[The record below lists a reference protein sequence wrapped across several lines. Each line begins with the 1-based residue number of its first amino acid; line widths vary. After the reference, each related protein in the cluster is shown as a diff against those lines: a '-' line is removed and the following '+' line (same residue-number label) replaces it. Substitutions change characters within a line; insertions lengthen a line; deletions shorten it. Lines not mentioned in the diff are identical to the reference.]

1 MFLDDII
8 SKHNKSE
15 LAYEIYDMP
24 PKDPQEEPNILDYQK
39 NLLALTNSAKP
50 KANWNSNIYTAI
62 E

>member
-39 NLLALTNSAKP
+39 ESLSTDQLC
-50 KANWNSNIYTAI
+50 
-62 E
+62 